1 MPMLLRV
8 AAVLNPL
15 WVSALLA
22 LSEAPLV
29 RGRLASVVDALPS
42 QVAPIALLASRV
54 LPVVLVTLALVYAK
68 VNASLSSGVGAWIT
82 DWPLAATASICDH
95 VWTPSGLL
103 AARIVPAGPSGKPSP
118 KIISPV
124 LIAVACATVL
134 PVTEVIELPVPGAV
148 GEAQLRDESHASE
161 DAVPSDLARTA
172 VSPLVVGLVAL
183 ALDRIS
189 LRE

>member
-1 MPMLLRV
+1 MLLRV

-29 RGRLASVVDALPS
+29 RGRLASVVAALPS
-42 QVAPIALLASRV
+42 QVAPIALLASAV

-68 VNASLSSGVGAWIT
+68 VNASLSSGNAMIWLT

-103 AARIVPAGPSGKPSP
+103 AARKAGSVNESP
-118 KIISPV
+118 KTLSPAR
-124 LIAVACATVL
+124 IAVACATVL

-172 VSPLVVGLVAL
+172 V
-183 ALDRIS
+183 
-189 LRE
+189 

>member
-1 MPMLLRV
+1 MLLRV

-42 QVAPIALLASRV
+42 QVAPIALLASAV
-54 LPVVLVTLALVYAK
+54 SPVVLVTLALVYAK

-103 AARIVPAGPSGKPSP
+103 AARIIPGSVNESP
-118 KIISPV
+118 KTLSPA

-172 VSPLVVGLVAL
+172 V
-183 ALDRIS
+183 
-189 LRE
+189 